1 MSEGRGGVVVL
12 VSGRG
17 SNLQAIINAIT
28 HGELAADIRAVI
40 SSEPDAP
47 ALARARAAGIPTHV
61 VNHRDFPARDQFDQA
76 LMQRIEAYQPQLVV
90 LAGFMRI
97 LGKAF
102 IDRYTGRLINIHPSL
117 LPAFPGLNTHARA
130 LQSGATYH
138 GASVHFVTHA
148 VDGGP
153 VIIQAAVPV
162 LPDDVPETLAER
174 VLMEEHRIYPKAIGW
189 FLAGRLSVENGCVL
203 LDGQQRPEQGL
214 HHDATGH
221 RPGAD

>member
-1 MSEGRGGVVVL
+1 MTERRGGVVVL

-17 SNLQAIINAIT
+17 SNLQAIIKAVAN
-28 HGELAADIRAVI
+28 GELPADIRAVI
-40 SSEPDAP
+40 SSEPGAP
-47 ALARARAAGIPTHV
+47 ALARARTAGIPTHV
-61 VNHRDFPARDQFDQA
+61 VNHRDFPARDRFDQA
-76 LMQRIEAYQPQLVV
+76 LMQRIEAYRPQLVV

-102 IDRYTGRLINIHPSL
+102 IDHYTGRLINIHPSL

-130 LQSGATYH
+130 LQSGASHH
-138 GASVHFVTHA
+138 GASVHFVTHE

-174 VLMEEHRIYPKAIGW
+174 VLKEEHRIYPQAIGW
-189 FLAGRLSVENGCVL
+189 FLAGRLSVENGRVL

-214 HHDATGH
+214 HRDDPEPLPQS
-221 RPGAD
+221 R

>member
-1 MSEGRGGVVVL
+1 MSERRGGVVVL

-17 SNLQAIINAIT
+17 SNLQAIINAVT
-28 HGELAADIRAVI
+28 HGELPADIRAVI
-40 SSEPDAP
+40 SSEPGAP
-47 ALARARAAGIPTHV
+47 ALARARTAGIPTHV
-61 VNHRDFPARDQFDQA
+61 VNHRDFLARDQFDQA
-76 LMQRIEAYQPQLVV
+76 LMQRIEAYRPQLVV

-102 IDRYTGRLINIHPSL
+102 IDHYTGRLINIHPSL

-130 LQSGATYH
+130 LQSGASHH
-138 GASVHFVTHA
+138 GASVHFVTHE

-174 VLMEEHRIYPKAIGW
+174 VLKEEHRIYPQAIGW
-189 FLAGRLSVENGCVL
+189 FLAGRLTIEDGRVL
-203 LDGQQRPEQGL
+203 LDGQQRSEQGL
-214 HHDATGH
+214 HHPAAGH
-221 RPGAD
+221 MPGAG